1 MLGNGGVPEQNS
13 RDEPSGLE
21 NDFESFSAAV
31 SISSLDEVAER
42 VLSQGTMTPQE
53 MHKKDEISE
62 ENLNHN
68 QNAAQKPEF
77 DSSFNETATEKKCL
91 LTQPRVDD
99 SESSPNPDPEFDSSS
114 AKYTQQRRGQVV
126 GARSEQDAGQGRL
139 RTMAGEAP
147 Y

>member
-1 MLGNGGVPEQNS
+1 MLGNGGVPKQNS
-13 RDEPSGLE
+13 RDEPSELE
-21 NDFESFSAAV
+21 NDSESISAAV

-77 DSSFNETATEKKCL
+77 DSSFNETATEKECL
-91 LTQPRVDD
+91 LTQPRADD
-99 SESSPNPDPEFDSSS
+99 SESSPNPHRIQTSSMTRRLG
-114 AKYTQQRRGQVV
+114 AKNIPVDQ
-126 GARSEQDAGQGRL
+126 L
-139 RTMAGEAP
+139 
-147 Y
+147 